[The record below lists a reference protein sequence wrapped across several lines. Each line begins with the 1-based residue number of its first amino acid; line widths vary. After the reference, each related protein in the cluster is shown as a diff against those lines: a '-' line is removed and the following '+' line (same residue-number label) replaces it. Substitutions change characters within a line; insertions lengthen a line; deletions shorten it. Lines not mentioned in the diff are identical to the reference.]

1 MPDGHD
7 PLLGLFLQAE
17 EDDLKSRRK
26 LEKRAEYAERH
37 RQRKA
42 GHTGPLVCRLAVP
55 RRLWPAVHAR
65 AIEAAVKI
73 TTDLLPPGV
82 TSPVVLSTSESG
94 AAVLCDAAPAVQLLQ
109 TMIEGSL

>member
-1 MPDGHD
+1 MLDGHD
-7 PLLGLFLQAE
+7 PLLELFLQAE
-17 EDDLKSRRK
+17 EDDLKTRRK

-55 RRLWPAVHAR
+55 RRLWPAVHSR

-82 TSPVVLSTSESG
+82 TSPVVLTTSESG
-94 AAVLCDAAPAVQLLQ
+94 AAVLCAAAPAVAVL
-109 TMIEGSL
+109 GSEVAA

>member
-1 MPDGHD
+1 MLDGHD
-7 PLLGLFLQAE
+7 PLLELFLQAE
-17 EDDLKSRRK
+17 EDDLKTRRK

-55 RRLWPAVHAR
+55 RSLWPAVHSR

-82 TSPVVLSTSESG
+82 TSPVVLTTSESG
-94 AAVLCDAAPAVQLLQ
+94 AAVLCAAAPAVDVL
-109 TMIEGSL
+109 TTEAVA